1 MMAAMLTSRHPRPFV
16 LLLLLAA
23 PACGGSNRH
32 DIPASQSYFTENPS
46 HPIVGDVP
54 PADMDTILEAH
65 NQKRKKHCAPPLE
78 WSAEL
83 AEGAQAWADKLAKR
97 GCAFD
102 HSTTKYGENLAAGTE
117 SAMGPER
124 AVEIWYE
131 EREHHKFGSKN
142 ATTRSGHFTQL
153 VWRDSRKLGCGS
165 STCNGQRIWVC
176 NYDPPGNVQGE
187 FADEM
192 KPTPCK

>member
-1 MMAAMLTSRHPRPFV
+1 MPRIRPTPPFV
-16 LLLLLAA
+16 LLVASVATLA
-23 PACGGSNRH
+23 CSGSNRN

-65 NQKRKKHCAPPLE
+65 NHKRKLHCAPPLE

-102 HSTTKYGENLAAGTE
+102 HSSTKYGENLAAGTA

-131 EREHHKFGSKN
+131 ELEHHKFGAKN
-142 ATTRSGHFTQL
+142 ANPRSGHFTQ
-153 VWRDSRKLGCGS
+153 
-165 STCNGQRIWVC
+165 
-176 NYDPPGNVQGE
+176 
-187 FADEM
+187 
-192 KPTPCK
+192 